1 MVKATPYFLGVLGI
15 AIAFHKA
22 IACHPYRGEP
32 MHTYVKTTHLR
43 EIELKWTELN
53 TSDLLL
59 RLPSRLPAYVAELS
73 EGETIS
79 LEAFVLILQAA
90 CADDA
95 ISSSHS

>member
-1 MVKATPYFLGVLGI
+1 
-15 AIAFHKA
+15 
-22 IACHPYRGEP
+22 
-32 MHTYVKTTHLR
+32 MHTYVKTTFLR

-90 CADDA
+90 CAGDA